1 MKRLTLYLFIL
12 SVTYAGWSRCVAQT
26 PVASVGNCLGFGI
39 FDTSLKPQPDVW
51 HKLFD
56 VSMRA
61 QTDSIPCADC
71 YTLFAVVRNPEPDSA
86 QWLWCFAEDDT
97 IVEAVH
103 TQGVYKKSCGVVVV
117 PSAHDFSRW
126 SIYRY
131 FSGCSCDSSLH
142 RSLSLCSHE
151 AFVKDSA
158 FADSILSGME
168 MVEAAYFSGGLSVKA
183 GDMFQTYLSLKYG
196 ITLDYAPYLSCTGD
210 TLWHPDRDATWYHR
224 IIGIGYDTARSWY
237 ADLSV
242 SMDSAVFVLSADS
255 LIPGEYVLMGDND
268 GSCYP
273 STQADG
279 SFRLER
285 EWLLRPHLRRQRPIR
300 LILPYDHVPDMPG
313 DSLWLM
319 VSDTVGMPLYLLP
332 MTADS
337 SDSMCVFTLPA
348 VGSTPLLLSLWG
360 DASRATRR
368 NKTKQSDSGRQSDGV
383 WYNTQSGMIE
393 AGVQL
398 QGKPLTALLYDSSGK
413 LISAL
418 SAYAPLPL
426 SLLPGNVCHV
436 EIVAD
441 GSIVGNITLPIN
453 R

>member
-12 SVTYAGWSRCVAQT
+12 SVAYSGWSRCVAQT

-39 FDTSLKPQPDVW
+39 IDTHLIPQPDVW
-51 HKLFD
+51 HKQFD
-56 VSMRA
+56 VSMRG

-103 TQGVYKKSCGVVVV
+103 THGVYKKSCGVVVV
-117 PSAHDFSRW
+117 PSAHDFSHW

-131 FSGCSCDSSLH
+131 FSGCSCDSNLH

-151 AFVKDSA
+151 AFVKDTA

-168 MVEAAYFSGGLSVKA
+168 MVEAAYFSGGLSMKA
-183 GDMFQTYLSLKYG
+183 GDMFQTYLALKYG
-196 ITLDYAPYLSCTGD
+196 ITLDYAPYLSCSGD
-210 TLWHPDRDATWYHR
+210 TLWHPVNDAMWYHR
-224 IIGIGYDTARSWY
+224 ITGIGHDTARAWY
-237 ADLSV
+237 ADLSA

-285 EWLLRPHLRRQRPIR
+285 EWLLRSHLRRQRPIR
-300 LILPYDHVPDMPG
+300 LILPYDHVPDMQG

-332 MTADS
+332 MSADS

-348 VGSTPLLLSLWG
+348 VDSTPLLLSLWG
-360 DASRATRR
+360 DASRSTRR
-368 NKTKQSDSGRQSDGV
+368 KLPKQSDSSQISNTV
-383 WYNTQSGMIE
+383 WYNAENGMIE
-393 AGVQL
+393 VTAQL
-398 QGKPLTALLYDSSGK
+398 QGQPLTAMLYDSSGK
-413 LISAL
+413 LISTL
-418 SAYAPLPL
+418 SAYAPLPV

-441 GSIVGNITLPIN
+441 GMIVGNITLPIN